1 MLTDLPAQLLLL
13 SGTSHKLLMWHFFVK
28 QEDNVKVFRRIYER
42 FAEGKNAFK
51 VAVAAADTQEPDA
64 KKCYL

>member
-1 MLTDLPAQLLLL
+1 
-13 SGTSHKLLMWHFFVK
+13 MWHFFVK

-51 VAVAAADTQEPDA
+51 VAVAAADTQQPDA
-64 KKCYL
+64 KKCYLWLKKHGLPSQVPETTPP